1 MSDPHAEVVEVFL
14 EEPLAA
20 RVDRFRRRSSYESR
34 AEVVAA
40 AVERLVEDR

>member
-1 MSDPHAEVVEVFL
+1 MSDPQTEVVDVFL
-14 EEPLAA
+14 EERFAA
-20 RVDRFRRRSSYESR
+20 RLDRFRRRSNYESR